1 MQPQVFVIAATNRPD
16 MLDSAVMRPGRLDQ
30 LVYLPLPD
38 AASRLAI
45 LKSCTR
51 KSPMAD
57 DVDLDKLSEE
67 MDGFSGADIT
77 EVCQRSAKL
86 AIRQHIFD
94 SDAGLPTESSC
105 REISRAHFDS
115 AMQVARR
122 SVSASDVKKFERFK
136 KSMQVQQ
143 KS

>member
-1 MQPQVFVIAATNRPD
+1 MPIRPRNPDYWWEHPDYRPVYHGNEDYRRADLPSRRSIFKAA
-16 MLDSAVMRPGRLDQ
+16 
-30 LVYLPLPD
+30 
-38 AASRLAI
+38 
-45 LKSCTR
+45 TR
-51 KSPMAD
+51 KSPLAD
-57 DVDLDKLSEE
+57 DISIDELADRT
-67 MDGFSGADIT
+67 DGFSGADIT